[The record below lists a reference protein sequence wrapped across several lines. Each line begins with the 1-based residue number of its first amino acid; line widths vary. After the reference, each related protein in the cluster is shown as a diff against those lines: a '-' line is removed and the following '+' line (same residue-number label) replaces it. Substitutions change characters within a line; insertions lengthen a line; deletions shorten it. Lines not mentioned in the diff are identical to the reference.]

1 MNINY
6 QEHFWHLDGLKD
18 IDLISFINIIY
29 FSLAETGLIFISTD
43 RNE

>member
-18 IDLISFINIIY
+18 IDLISSINIIY
-29 FSLAETGLIFISTD
+29 LSLAEAGLIFISTD
-43 RNE
+43 RKE